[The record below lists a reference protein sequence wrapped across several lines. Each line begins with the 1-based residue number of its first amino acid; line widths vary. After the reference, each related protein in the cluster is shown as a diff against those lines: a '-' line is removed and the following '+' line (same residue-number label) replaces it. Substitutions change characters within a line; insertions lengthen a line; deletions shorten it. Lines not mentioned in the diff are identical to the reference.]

1 MATNHR
7 TARGIAV
14 DMDRLRLA
22 NEQTIAVG
30 NMKVN
35 ARGDQLGAGGKVI
48 KTRAQVLAEKNKLHG
63 ALADDFEVFD
73 SAQSHAQAHPD
84 LIIPVNNTT
93 KVAGPTDVAV
103 ASKVEV
109 DPAGYVKPRGS
120 FAESVAGET
129 EVAQELLD
137 PAEVINTPA
146 NQPGIKR
153 I

>member
-73 SAQSHAQAHPD
+73 SSQSHAEAHPD
-84 LIIPVNNTT
+84 LIIPVNTTT
-93 KVAGPTDVAV
+93 KVAGP
-103 ASKVEV
+103 VEV
-109 DPAGYVKPRGS
+109 APTVEVEPANYVKPRGS
-120 FAESVAGET
+120 FAESVAEQT
-129 EVAQELLD
+129 DVAQELLD